1 MVLHGGVTRC
11 SESTL
16 MCLRARSLILVFWIA
31 LNKVVDSISVFQK
44 RQLVVL
50 IYKKHF
56 WVAGKQ
62 EGQEVEKDSLQTKP
76 TYAH

>member
-1 MVLHGGVTRC
+1 MR
-11 SESTL
+11 
-16 MCLRARSLILVFWIA
+16 LRARSLILVFWIA

-50 IYKKHF
+50 IYKKRF